1 MDTPMH
7 IQIAEAA
14 VDWLT
19 GDCANFWNPFRRTIA
34 KASNY
39 PDYFAAGERTAEK
52 NTQTDT
58 AWREYNMIPNTD
70 HPVVHAI
77 FDPKKIRETYPAVIN
92 HWFEKII
99 ENIKSGENEKAAKF
113 IGTLSHIIGDTGQAA
128 HTFDERPLKKLM
140 PLGDKCFVIHSTIE
154 KVMGKIETKKYEAK
168 VLANSIEELNWQLI
182 EELEILKQSNTA
194 EVIPIL
200 KAIMDGDN
208 VTAEASASRSLTSC
222 AKLFADVLF
231 TTWNI
236 AFNKDIKLED
246 ELKIQRLIPLCEHCD
261 MLFNYGIM
269 QDCIPGKTIN
279 EAVKLN
285 LGAGDMRGIALLTD
299 MAQSFKEERKA
310 FVEYSIPCN
319 TFKYF
324 ETEIGLNHYAVNKT
338 KAIFKVKL
346 DNKTVFTS
354 EPLGKDN
361 FGVKIKIKLGDAQR
375 IQLYVCDARPAP
387 CDTKFFYPIFANPK
401 LTGRF

>member
-7 IQIAEAA
+7 IQIAESA

-19 GDCANFWNPFRRTIA
+19 GDCAAFWNQFRKAIT

-39 PDYFAAGERTAEK
+39 PDYFAAGERKAEK
-52 NTQTDT
+52 NDQIDIG
-58 AWREYNMIPNTD
+58 WREYTMIPNTD
-70 HPVVHAI
+70 NPVVHAM
-77 FDPKKIRETYPAVIN
+77 FSPLKIRETYPAVIN
-92 HWFEKII
+92 HWTEKII
-99 ENIKSGENEKAAKF
+99 ENIKFGHNEKAAKF
-113 IGTLSHIIGDTGQAA
+113 VGTLSHIIGDTGQAA
-128 HTFDERPLKKLM
+128 HVLDERLLKQLLPQGNKR
-140 PLGDKCFVIHSTIE
+140 FIIHSTIE
-154 KVMGKIETKKYEAK
+154 KVHGNIEMQRYDAKI
-168 VLANSIEELNWQLI
+168 LASSIEELNWRLI
-182 EELEILKQSNTA
+182 EELEILKKSNTA

-208 VTAEASASRSLTSC
+208 VAAEASASRSLTSC
-222 AKLFADVLF
+222 AKLFSNVLL

-246 ELKIQRLIPLCEHCD
+246 ELKIQRFIPLCEHCD

-269 QDCIPGKTIN
+269 QDCIPGKTLD

-285 LGAGDMRGIALLTD
+285 LGAGNVRGISLLTD
-299 MAQSFKEERKA
+299 MSQSFKEERKA
-310 FVEYSIPCN
+310 FVEYSIPHN

-324 ETEIGLNHYAVNKT
+324 EAEVGLNHYAVNET
-338 KAIFKVKL
+338 KAIFKIKL

-354 EPLGKDN
+354 ESLGNDD

-375 IQLYVCDARPAP
+375 IQLYVCDARPTP